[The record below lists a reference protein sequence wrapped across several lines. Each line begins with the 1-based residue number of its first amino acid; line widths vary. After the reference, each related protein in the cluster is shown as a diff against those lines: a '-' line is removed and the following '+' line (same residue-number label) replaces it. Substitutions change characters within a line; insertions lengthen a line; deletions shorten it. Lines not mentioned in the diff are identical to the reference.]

1 MNPVDH
7 YLFKRRSPFHEK
19 AACLLDDT
27 GNAGQPGRILP
38 ASAEEESVYTS
49 LYSSEVSTLNYL
61 TSSTTWDYTPGAN
74 VVDTLIE
81 YNDVGEIIPGLRPET
96 WEVSEDQLTWTL
108 STCARDRSGST
119 TPAPRWAKLPPTTL
133 WPPPSLC

>member
-1 MNPVDH
+1 M
-7 YLFKRRSPFHEK
+7 KK
-19 AACLLDDT
+19 LLAFLMT
-27 GNAGQPGRILP
+27 LAMLASLAVLP

-81 YNDVGEIIPGLRPET
+81 YNNIGEIIPGLAET
-96 WEVSEDQLTWTL
+96 WEVSEDQLTWT
-108 STCARDRSGST
+108 CRV
-119 TPAPRWAKLPPTTL
+119 
-133 WPPPSLC
+133 LCR

>member
-1 MNPVDH
+1 M
-7 YLFKRRSPFHEK
+7 KK
-19 AACLLDDT
+19 LLAFLMT
-27 GNAGQPGRILP
+27 LAMLASLAVLP

-81 YNDVGEIIPGLRPET
+81 YNNIGEIIPGLAET
-96 WEVSEDQLTWTL
+96 WEVSEDQLHL
-108 STCARDRSGST
+108 DLP
-119 TPAPRWAKLPPTTL
+119 PAPGTEVVRLHRRRGGR
-133 WPPPSLC
+133 SYRQRLCGRRQVCADPRI